1 MTPLFVL
8 LSMHNSLL
16 CMPVWGVEGYL
27 KLLAHILKER
37 GYILKTKELYDLFDD
52 PYNCPDVRWNGYKF
66 EFLALLLYRLYSE
79 KYFIIKRGKGYL
91 SYAEWYF
98 TDFAGNKMKRKT
110 LKYLSSE
117 VNTNKIR
124 YAYVHK
130 EIDEIIKAIS
140 KA

>member
-1 MTPLFVL
+1 
-8 LSMHNSLL
+8 MHDPRLCSLKWNDIGNL
-16 CMPVWGVEGYL
+16 DYL
-27 KLLAHILKER
+27 VCILKER
-37 GYILKTKELYDLFDD
+37 GYIWSKKELYRLFNNPGVDD
-52 PYNCPDVRWNGYKF
+52 MVRWKGDKLEY
-66 EFLALLLYRLYSE
+66 LALLLYRLYNE

-98 TDFAGNKMKRKT
+98 TDFAGKKMKRKT